1 MSTSHGNS
9 ARSVRT
15 KPKDLHERTGRGP
28 GPGGDERGLFLFS
41 VSESKHHF
49 GEDCRALN
57 ELSVINI
64 HRSLLLSLLPYCDRL
79 AARPNSLRSL
89 RALASRGDSGKRIS
103 TVKRNMFIRW
113 EEIFMYS
120 ERDTRTRQQGIALI

>member
-1 MSTSHGNS
+1 M
-9 ARSVRT
+9 
-15 KPKDLHERTGRGP
+15 KGRG
-28 GPGGDERGLFLFS
+28 GGRGRGGDERGLFLFS

-120 ERDTRTRQQGIALI
+120 ERDTRARQQGIALI